1 MKFFSYIVLLSI
13 PLACGSDSNSLETP
27 AIDDYYYNED
37 ISTKGS
43 SLQFEEQVNDLEQQ
57 QQPKIIKNAFLRFET
72 QNLNDTYSNISTFVN
87 AQNGY
92 ILNDNSR
99 RNYDTDVRT
108 IEIKVPAANFQ
119 QLIDAISAQVSYFDT
134 KSISSSDVTE
144 EFIDI
149 EARLGAKK
157 NLELRYLELLNKA
170 NNVKDILEIE
180 KEASKI
186 REDIEAHEGRLK
198 YLQSNVTMSTVKIE
212 FYKQTV
218 SSVASRSYGSKMV
231 DAIKSGFNGLSLF
244 ILGILH
250 IWPFI
255 LILFIGVFLLR
266 RYLKKQKN
274 K

>member
-1 MKFFSYIVLLSI
+1 MKFLSYIALLSI
-13 PLACGSDSNSLETP
+13 PLACGTDSNSLETP

-37 ISTKGS
+37 ISTKSS
-43 SLQFEEQVNDLEQQ
+43 SLQFEEQLNDIEQ
-57 QQPKIIKNAFLRFET
+57 QQPKIIKNAFLKFET
-72 QNLNDTYSNISTFVN
+72 KNLNDTYGLISTFVN
-87 AQNGY
+87 TQKGY

-108 IEIKVPAANFQ
+108 IEIKVPSANFQ

-157 NLELRYLELLNKA
+157 NLEARYLELLKKA

-180 KEASKI
+180 KEVSKI
-186 REDIEAHEGRLK
+186 REDIEAQEGRLK

-218 SSVASRSYGSKMV
+218 SSVTSRSYGSKMV

>member
-1 MKFFSYIVLLSI
+1 MKIFSYILILSI
-13 PLACGSDSNSLETP
+13 PLACGTNSSSLETP

-37 ISTKGS
+37 VSTKSS
-43 SLQFEEQVNDLEQQ
+43 SLQFEEQLNDIEQQ
-57 QQPKIIKNAFLRFET
+57 QQPKIIKNAFLKFES
-72 QNLNDTYSNISTFVN
+72 QNLNDTYSLISTFVN

-108 IEIKVPAANFQ
+108 IDVKVPSANFQ

-134 KSISSSDVTE
+134 KSISSSDVTA

-157 NLELRYLELLNKA
+157 NLEVRYLELLKKA

-180 KEASKI
+180 KEVSKI

-218 SSVASRSYGSKMV
+218 SSVTSRSYGTKMV

-255 LILFIGVFLLR
+255 IFLFIGVLLLR
-266 RYLKKQKN
+266 RYLKKNN
-274 K
+274 KK